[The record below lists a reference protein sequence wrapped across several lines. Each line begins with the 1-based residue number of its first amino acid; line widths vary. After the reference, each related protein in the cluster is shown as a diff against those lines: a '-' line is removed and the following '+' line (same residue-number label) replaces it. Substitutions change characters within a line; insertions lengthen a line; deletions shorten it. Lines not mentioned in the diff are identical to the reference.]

1 MVKFNCSMTVEEW
14 GILYGKLEEEGYSFK
29 TIDGGDYKKIEIIS
43 IGRPDESYGEIRYTF
58 EEHVLHPYYLR
69 TSCDHITEIA
79 IPVMYGS
86 TSSLESLFRDTER
99 EL

>member
-1 MVKFNCSMTVEEW
+1 MTVEEL

-29 TIDGGDYKKIEIIS
+29 TIDGVDYKKVKIIS
-43 IGRPDESYGEIRYTF
+43 IGRPDKSYGEIRYTF

-69 TSCDHITEIA
+69 TSCDHIAEIA
-79 IPVMYGS
+79 IPVIYGS
-86 TSSLESLFRDTER
+86 PSSLESLFKNTKR